1 MSYEFN
7 DEKQAMLKEV
17 GRISGRLKIALQM
30 YIAGRDE
37 TCAEM
42 VLQEILKLDELEMF
56 METILC
62 QEMENMANAKPE
74 TSHMH

>member
-1 MSYEFN
+1 MSYSFN
-7 DEKQAMLKEV
+7 DEKQTALNEV
-17 GRISGRLKIALQM
+17 GRISARLKIALNM

-56 METILC
+56 LEHVFA
-62 QEMENMANAKPE
+62 QELDNKANVRP
-74 TSHMH
+74 SSQSIN